1 MLRDMEEHKLTR
13 CADVKAENFPPE
25 PPTVENLPEGY
36 MDGFSRD
43 STGFGGGGNFQGPLV
58 GDRDF
63 YFMGQDD
70 FGGAGFHD
78 FPPGRVI
85 FPGRGTENRREGV
98 REGRGGGEREEE
110 EAAVEVRL

>member
-13 CADVKAENFPPE
+13 CADLKAENFPPE
-25 PPTVENLPEGY
+25 PPTVENLPVGY

-43 STGFGGGGNFQGPLV
+43 DAGFGGGGNFQGALV
-58 GDRDF
+58 GDRDY

-78 FPPGRVI
+78 FPPGGVM
-85 FPGRGTENRREGV
+85 FPGRGAENGERQ
-98 REGRGGGEREEE
+98 GRGGREREVEE
-110 EAAVEVRL
+110 DPVEVS